1 MASLVNSTK
10 EDIILIL
17 HKVFQKITKER
28 TLTNLFYED
37 TITLIAKLAK
47 TLQERKTI
55 SLITYTAKILNK
67 MLANQINIFKG

>member
-28 TLTNLFYED
+28 TLINLFYED
-37 TITLIAKLAK
+37 TYFDSKTSKDIT
-47 TLQERKTI
+47 RKKNYI
-55 SLITYTAKILNK
+55 SH
-67 MLANQINIFKG
+67 NIYCKNS

>member
-28 TLTNLFYED
+28 TLINLFYED

-47 TLQERKTI
+47 TLQERKTTDPYL
-55 SLITYTAKILNK
+55 S
-67 MLANQINIFKG
+67 